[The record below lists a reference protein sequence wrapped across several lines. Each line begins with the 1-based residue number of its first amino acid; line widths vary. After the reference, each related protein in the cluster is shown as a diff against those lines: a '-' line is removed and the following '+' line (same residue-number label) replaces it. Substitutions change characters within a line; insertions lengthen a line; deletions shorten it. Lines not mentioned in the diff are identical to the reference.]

1 MYLTVAFQRSHL
13 SDNHGMFFLVS
24 LMFPKQPAFF
34 SKMFVMNPLYK
45 CVVLNFE
52 MNMLLLLIKGKDCS

>member
-1 MYLTVAFQRSHL
+1 
-13 SDNHGMFFLVS
+13 MFFLVS
-24 LMFPKQPAFF
+24 LMFPKQPAFS